1 MPKALIFGLD
11 LFFGGTQNSVLSHE
25 RTVKA
30 TFLQYAPEAE
40 ADIVM
45 YSRRDI
51 LTGAPDVYAI
61 LSEGGLTSSAPANNL
76 FEWLRDVHP
85 TRYDLVIFAYT
96 LDIYYRRDLN
106 RICSE
111 LQIPVFIASGGEP
124 VTVQSQ
130 PTNLFVIGGGLA
142 DTNTRT
148 RSGAVTSF
156 TSDDNRTGDN
166 RTVTSWTTAV
176 AGAYYT
182 RFLSANE
189 PVKAFLQAH
198 PNYPNRTT
206 GDGYGRTPVALQS
219 YTPDL
224 FPPVTIYG
232 GWFSLDTP
240 RTRAR
245 ISVQWVNFAFQT
257 VDTNR
262 IYVNGALVYEGFG
275 EESFGHNLGSR
286 TRLRSIDVFSNGQ
299 YTIHVT
305 AVKNGIESLV
315 YAEQTMNVTVTG
327 IVEVAPTPP
336 TPDPI
341 PVPPPDPVLPEDEPI
356 KPVEPD
362 PIVFTTNFSQPICAL

>member
-1 MPKALIFGLD
+1 MRALIFGLD
-11 LFFGGTQNSVLSHE
+11 LFGAPTANAVLSHE

-30 TFLQYAPEAE
+30 TFLQYAPESE

-45 YSRRDI
+45 WGVRDLI
-51 LTGAPDVYAI
+51 DGQPDLYARVNIAAPNSSSVAGALVQFMLD
-61 LSEGGLTSSAPANNL
+61 N
-76 FEWLRDVHP
+76 P

-130 PTNLFVIGGGLA
+130 PTNLFVIGGGLS

-198 PNYPNRTT
+198 PNYPNRIT

>member
-1 MPKALIFGLD
+1 MRALIFGLD
-11 LFFGGTQNSVLSHE
+11 LFGAPTANAVLSHE

-45 YSRRDI
+45 WGVRDLI
-51 LTGAPDVYAI
+51 DGQPDLYARVNIAAPNSSSVAGALVQFMLD
-61 LSEGGLTSSAPANNL
+61 N
-76 FEWLRDVHP
+76 P

-130 PTNLFVIGGGLA
+130 PTNLFVIGGGLS

-198 PNYPNRTT
+198 PNYPNRIT

-305 AVKNGIESLV
+305 AVKNGNESLV

-327 IVEVAPTPP
+327 IAEVAPTPP